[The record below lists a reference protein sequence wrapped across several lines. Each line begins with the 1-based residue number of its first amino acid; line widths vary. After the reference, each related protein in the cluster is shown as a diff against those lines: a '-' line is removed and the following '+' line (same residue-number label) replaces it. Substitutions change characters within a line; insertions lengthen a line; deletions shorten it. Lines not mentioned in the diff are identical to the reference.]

1 VSAAPPVPARRRAK
15 AGDRDV
21 PDELRALGD
30 LVELFTAA
38 MRSPRQRERIARAT
52 GLPLTIAHLTAL
64 RVVERG
70 GSLSATEVAAR
81 LGVDAST
88 ISRQL
93 RPLEEQCLV
102 ARTTDDVDRRVTR
115 LRVTTAGRQVL
126 GRVETSTLEAF
137 AGALDGWSNDDRALL
152 ARLLT
157 RLHGDL
163 LDGGDRT

>member
-1 VSAAPPVPARRRAK
+1 VSAAPRAPARRRAGSGGG
-15 AGDRDV
+15 AIPED
-21 PDELRALGD
+21 LRALSD
-30 LVELFTAA
+30 LVELFTTA

-52 GLPLTIAHLTAL
+52 GIPLTIAHLAAL

-93 RPLEEQCLV
+93 RPLEEHRLM

-115 LRVTTAGRQVL
+115 LRVTAAGRRL
-126 GRVETSTLEAF
+126 LERVEVSTLEAF
-137 AGALDGWSNDDRALL
+137 AGALESWSTDDRDLL
-152 ARLLT
+152 ARMLT
-157 RLHGDL
+157 RLHDDL
-163 LDGGDRT
+163 LDGGGRT